1 MDTNRRELEAD
12 LLVRQAEEGYLR
24 TKEGEDQA
32 NPILA
37 ERFRRTRQV
46 KTDELAR
53 LQATRASLEKK
64 TETSKPVI
72 SLASNRASMAT
83 SVKNGG
89 AARELHCRYAVHG
102 GFEKNGVDLIW
113 EPFPRIGQEPRIL
126 EVRHGPVLEHCEDLV
141 ELLIMEL
148 VGSNDSVQIQSNVDS
163 ITALLAL
170 PQGELIP
177 RKCDDGM
184 VHGCLTD
191 ESLLRHSRLH
201 VLNANQPYAI
211 TCRENP
217 EGVPIGDIDSSACL
231 SSYINSTLCILRTNA
246 QVEYKGKVRVSTLHN
261 ASVTNTA
268 RSLTPR
274 LLQLL
279 NCFEEIAAGDAEQRT
294 LVSGAASLLGCADI
308 SDATGNNTHQENYEW
323 IDIVS
328 DVEGLSQEERLLLK
342 CLMGPQRTVETKA
355 AYEKCERLEERKFM
369 GEISEEEFILQL
381 DDIAKITLQSSH
393 MGIGVGWPFFNIKI
407 AYLCYLAGIETEES
421 TIMGDDLTN
430 LAEPEKLD
438 RIITMLEL
446 YRLPVNRRKSYNKCN
461 SAVFCENLYT
471 IYELKKGQTVT
482 RFAVQQEI
490 LPLGQASMKRV
501 REDCGVDDIPNKRAG
516 AINLNRELNRR
527 GDIIPKATR
536 TLGRKTAEK
545 YLRIDVAGP
554 AIVGGEGR
562 GSPSTKQLARYI
574 ASGACPTTK
583 GNQGGRTGQRLNNL
597 LAGNV
602 HDHIVTE
609 RVAGERVVP
618 AQALKTALQKEAIIV
633 DRFSGA
639 KMRKNN
645 NTADANLRAAKAYEK
660 KGEMLL
666 SEYKR
671 MKSLIHRSDVDKD
684 MTQESTQ
691 PGPPQSGDTGE
702 LPITVPCLDPLD
714 EIKTDI
720 EDISRTSVPQP
731 FEGGRTLT
739 KYPKWLNRT
748 CEDVTLL
755 YHMLMDSRTY
765 SAKAKR
771 LITTLMI
778 QSPKRISR
786 SLSRSLLRLRDA
798 ELEVITLEHYD
809 EVISRLRPTQRVGG
823 KMFVKFKR
831 YESP

>member
-1 MDTNRRELEAD
+1 
-12 LLVRQAEEGYLR
+12 
-24 TKEGEDQA
+24 
-32 NPILA
+32 
-37 ERFRRTRQV
+37 
-46 KTDELAR
+46 
-53 LQATRASLEKK
+53 
-64 TETSKPVI
+64 
-72 SLASNRASMAT
+72 
-83 SVKNGG
+83 
-89 AARELHCRYAVHG
+89 
-102 GFEKNGVDLIW
+102 
-113 EPFPRIGQEPRIL
+113 
-126 EVRHGPVLEHCEDLV
+126 
-141 ELLIMEL
+141 
-148 VGSNDSVQIQSNVDS
+148 
-163 ITALLAL
+163 
-170 PQGELIP
+170 
-177 RKCDDGM
+177 
-184 VHGCLTD
+184 
-191 ESLLRHSRLH
+191 
-201 VLNANQPYAI
+201 
-211 TCRENP
+211 
-217 EGVPIGDIDSSACL
+217 
-231 SSYINSTLCILRTNA
+231 
-246 QVEYKGKVRVSTLHN
+246 VEYKGKVRVSTLHN

-328 DVEGLSQEERLLLK
+328 DVEGLSQEDRTLLK
-342 CLMGPQRTVETKA
+342 CLMGPQRTVEDKR

-381 DDIAKITLQSSH
+381 NDIAKVTLQSSH

-407 AYLCYLAGIETEES
+407 AYLCYLAGIEAEES

-501 REDCGVDDIPNKRAG
+501 REDCGVEDIPNKRAG

-527 GDIIPKATR
+527 GDVIPKATR

-562 GSPSTKQLARYI
+562 GSPSTEQLARYI

-602 HDHIVTE
+602 HDHIVKE
-609 RVAGERVVP
+609 RIAGERVVP

-660 KGEMLL
+660 KGAMLL
-666 SEYKR
+666 SEYR
-671 MKSLIHRSDVDKD
+671 RATGLNHQDDDQDLAQELRSA
-684 MTQESTQ
+684 
-691 PGPPQSGDTGE
+691 PPEGGTDQLMSGQ
-702 LPITVPCLDPLD
+702 DPLD
-714 EIKTDI
+714 EIESQ
-720 EDISRTSVPQP
+720 EDIGRTSAPQ
-731 FEGGRTLT
+731 GKKALT
-739 KYPKWLNRT
+739 KHPKWLSKS
-748 CEDVTLL
+748 CEDVSLL

-823 KMFVKFKR
+823 KLFVKFKR